1 VCRECINDEPAFITA
16 DSFGLYDG
24 ALKKAINL
32 LKYHGIKRLSKPLSD
47 LLSRIKLPDVDAV
60 IPVPLHPKRLRQR
73 EYNQSAL
80 IAYKVAKKL
89 DTTLFTDCLIKTK
102 DTPPQV
108 GLSSNKRRTNMKSA
122 FEVKNQNN
130 IKGGNILLIDDV
142 VTTGATIRECSATLK
157 EANVKSIHVIALAHR
172 FID

>member
-1 VCRECINDEPAFITA
+1 LCGECINDEPAFITA
-16 DSFGLYDG
+16 DSFGVYDG

-47 LLSRIKLPDVDAV
+47 LLYRIKLPKVDAV
-60 IPVPLHPKRLRQR
+60 IPVPLHQKRLRQR

-80 IAYKVAKKL
+80 IAYRIAKKL
-89 DTTLFTDCLIKTK
+89 DSALFTDCLIKTK

-108 GLSSNKRRTNMKSA
+108 GLSSEKRRTNMKNA
-122 FEVKNQNN
+122 FEVINQNN

-142 VTTGATIRECSATLK
+142 VTTGATIRECSAVLK
-157 EANVKSIHVIALAHR
+157 NAEARSIHVIALAHR
-172 FID
+172 IMD